1 MNEAERNR
9 LDVVEAK
16 LDRVL
21 TILDDPDF
29 GLRYRMAQNTD
40 GIKTLKNQLYGLMSG
55 FVVML
60 LGVIFT
66 IVR

>member
-1 MNEAERNR
+1 MNDADRDR
-9 LDVVEAK
+9 LDRVEAK
-16 LDRVL
+16 VDRIL

-29 GLRYRMAQNTD
+29 GLRYRVNDNTN
-40 GIKTLKNQLYGLMSG
+40 GLKAVKNQLYGLVSG

-60 LGVIFT
+60 GGVVFS